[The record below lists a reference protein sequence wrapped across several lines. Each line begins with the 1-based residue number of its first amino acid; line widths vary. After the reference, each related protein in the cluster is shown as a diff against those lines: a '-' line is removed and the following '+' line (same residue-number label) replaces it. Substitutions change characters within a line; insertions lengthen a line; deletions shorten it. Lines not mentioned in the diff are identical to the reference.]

1 MFEGAWI
8 IILLSVMNI
17 MVMIYCIHLFRYHV
31 KALKFLRNAVN
42 VITENGELDE
52 LEDLT
57 ELFIPTYIKTK
68 YATKGMLYFA
78 YVTLMLNVTFFLMA
92 TLPSEQSTIIWSIL
106 IYPVVGSNAF
116 IIVAFN
122 SFIELKVNVNA
133 TCESYDVLIQS
144 YKHVKEYED
153 NNNDSSN

>member
-52 LEDLT
+52 LEDLIRT
-57 ELFIPTYIKTK
+57 TPVEK
-68 YATKGMLYFA
+68 
-78 YVTLMLNVTFFLMA
+78 
-92 TLPSEQSTIIWSIL
+92 EQSKKQLEERLT
-106 IYPVVGSNAF
+106 
-116 IIVAFN
+116 
-122 SFIELKVNVNA
+122 
-133 TCESYDVLIQS
+133 T
-144 YKHVKEYED
+144 
-153 NNNDSSN
+153 